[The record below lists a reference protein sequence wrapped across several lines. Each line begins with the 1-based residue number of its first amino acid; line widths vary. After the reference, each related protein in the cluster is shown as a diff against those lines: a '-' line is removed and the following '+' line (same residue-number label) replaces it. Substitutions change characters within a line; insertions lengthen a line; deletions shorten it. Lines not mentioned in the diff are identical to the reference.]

1 MRIIFI
7 FYLLS
12 FVLIFHLT
20 GDVKK
25 PNVLIISVDD
35 MNDWVGCMGHQQA
48 LTPNIDRLA
57 EEGMLFL
64 DAHVAAP
71 VCNPSRVSFY
81 TGLHPFNSKVYEN
94 GDHMRVKNPDVITM
108 PQYFRSHG
116 YKADAGGK
124 TFHDVSSHH
133 DVMSFDSYY
142 WWHPSGEK
150 GSPNHGS
157 PYSVEPDPEPIP
169 RPHAGIAKFTKRNF
183 DWASLDENDRPLT
196 HWPDYKVASWAC
208 DYLKKDH
215 DKPFFL
221 NVGIFRPHIPW
232 YNPKKYVEMYPL
244 DKIQLPPI
252 KDDDLND
259 LGVFARERALDRSSK
274 HALVKEKGLWKKAIQ
289 AYLASI
295 SFADDQVGRV
305 LKTLRESRYA
315 KNTIVVFWSD
325 HGYHLGEKGHWHKR
339 TLWERST
346 NIPLIIKAPGVTK
359 EGTRFNLP
367 VNAVDIY
374 PTLLDLCGLPKKED
388 LDGENLITWIDKPN
402 QEKRTHSL
410 TTWKKGNHAITTK
423 YFRYIRYHNDEEE
436 LYHKINDPDEWNN
449 LVKQKEFKKEL
460 EKHRKLLIEST
471 P

>member
-1 MRIIFI
+1 MVLARLIAPEAFGVVAAAQVLLMFFQTIGTSGLIPAIVYEEKVDSLLRDSVFSFSFGVGLVLAVFFLLFAPALHQWFEFESGQFI

-221 NVGIFRPHIPW
+221 NVG
-232 YNPKKYVEMYPL
+232 
-244 DKIQLPPI
+244 LP
-252 KDDDLND
+252 
-259 LGVFARERALDRSSK
+259 F
-274 HALVKEKGLWKKAIQ
+274 
-289 AYLASI
+289 
-295 SFADDQVGRV
+295 
-305 LKTLRESRYA
+305 
-315 KNTIVVFWSD
+315 TI
-325 HGYHLGEKGHWHKR
+325 
-339 TLWERST
+339 
-346 NIPLIIKAPGVTK
+346 
-359 EGTRFNLP
+359 
-367 VNAVDIY
+367 
-374 PTLLDLCGLPKKED
+374 LL
-388 LDGENLITWIDKPN
+388 
-402 QEKRTHSL
+402 
-410 TTWKKGNHAITTK
+410 
-423 YFRYIRYHNDEEE
+423 
-436 LYHKINDPDEWNN
+436 
-449 LVKQKEFKKEL
+449 
-460 EKHRKLLIEST
+460 
-471 P
+471 